1 MCPEC
6 AAALP
11 EGMRF
16 CLQCGAPLPA
26 AVTAGTSSPI
36 QSPAAPPEAV
46 PAPPPAGPAP
56 SGPPSTAS
64 ALPAQVLPPPRPALS
79 PNSTVPLRIS
89 PSPMVAPREGVPLER
104 PRSNLGRN
112 MVEFDEEVLK
122 KAIEKPVDQPG
133 TVLCRF
139 CKGPLHLEG
148 DFCEQCGAPVADA
161 APPGALKPQPQP
173 VATAGSPGASAPA
186 TTQPDA
192 DAPIAPTPPDFPT
205 PAAEPQPGLMGRLK
219 GIFRKD

>member
-6 AAALP
+6 AAVLP

-36 QSPAAPPEAV
+36 PSPAAPPEA
-46 PAPPPAGPAP
+46 AQELPPARPAP
-56 SGPPSTAS
+56 SPKSTIS
-64 ALPAQVLPPPRPALS
+64 
-79 PNSTVPLRIS
+79 LRIA
-89 PSPMVAPREGVPLER
+89 PSPVIAPREGVPLER

-122 KAIEKPVDQPG
+122 KAIDRPVVQPG

-161 APPGALKPQPQP
+161 APRGTLKPQPQP
-173 VATAGSPGASAPA
+173 VPPAGSPVESAPA
-186 TTQPDA
+186 ASPTAGPSASTQPNA

-205 PAAEPQPGLMGRLK
+205 PDSDPQPGLMGRLK
-219 GIFRKD
+219 GLFKKD